1 MSGNY
6 SDAPPMPTVKLCKD
20 PKIEE
25 DTILSI
31 MQLAIYGATMKPRS
45 EEDIYSSLEDVLKL
59 FKDAGFIV

>member
-25 DTILSI
+25 DAILGI
-31 MQLAIYGATMKPRS
+31 MQLCI
-45 EEDIYSSLEDVLKL
+45 
-59 FKDAGFIV
+59 